1 MTVVDDLERFLA
13 ILLCFQRYRDHPAG
27 GNADTLVVGVGG
39 GASVLA
45 TDACDAAGLRVRRL
59 DDDLVT
65 HLRSLGYG
73 VGTSVVNPIEI
84 GVGPAAPT
92 DAYSRVLDPILAA
105 DYFPDVLLHVNV
117 QTYYSY
123 GTGGVEPLLQLLR
136 DTAERAAPGV
146 RLVIALRNTDATPC
160 ADRDAVFATAHEVG
174 LPAYRTFGE
183 AAAALA
189 AIKRFARFRPN

>member
-13 ILLCFQRYRDHPAG
+13 ILLCFQRYRDHPAT
-27 GNADTLVVGVGG
+27 GNADTLIVGVGG

-59 DDDLVT
+59 DDDLIA

-117 QTYYSY
+117 QAYYSY

-136 DTAERAAPGV
+136 DTAERAAPTASGRASNPQHGV
-146 RLVIALRNTDATPC
+146 R
-160 ADRDAVFATAHEVG
+160 HMG
-174 LPAYRTFGE
+174 LPA
-183 AAAALA
+183 
-189 AIKRFARFRPN
+189 